1 MICASLS
8 AQILSMGKGNIMEG
22 VTIPKP
28 VYETALMQLQEAYN
42 GEFDE
47 SGAQCYATRQDF
59 VDAYKARHDFWDR
72 HLPEIDIQKGPPTI
86 ETIAVHAICSN
97 AKTNIVQH
105 VNARL
110 GTTKE
115 DPFAA
120 TMGGA
125 FSS

>member
-1 MICASLS
+1 MICASPS
-8 AQILSMGKGNIMEG
+8 AQILSTGEENMEG
-22 VTIPKP
+22 LTIPKP
-28 VYETALMQLQEAYN
+28 VYEEALRQLQKAYA

-47 SGAQCYATRQDF
+47 SATQCYISRQHF
-59 VDAYKARHDFWDR
+59 MDAYKARHDFWDR

-105 VNARL
+105 VNAKI
-110 GTTKE
+110 GTTQE

-120 TMGGA
+120 TT
-125 FSS
+125 